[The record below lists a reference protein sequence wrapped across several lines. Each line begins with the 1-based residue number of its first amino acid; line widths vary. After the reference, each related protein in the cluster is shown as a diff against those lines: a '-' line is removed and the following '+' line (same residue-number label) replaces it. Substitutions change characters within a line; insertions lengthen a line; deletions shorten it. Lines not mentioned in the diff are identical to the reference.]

1 MPKKFEVSEKRF
13 VVVKKDEVCLF
24 EDGSQ
29 KMATFTFPRWSWFTE
44 QFDEIE
50 NSISKVVK
58 GEDDVKLRLHMG
70 GGWYVSVT
78 SGVRCIDVRKFFLAQ
93 DGTVKPTRKGFA
105 IRVNEWDRVKK
116 IAADIKEQ
124 HPKIA
129 EAQPCWTQVDH
140 FNQEGAIMCSECNP
154 FGNWSVT
161 L

>member
-1 MPKKFEVSEKRF
+1 MNRLDIHSCLKMPKKFEVSEKRC
-13 VVVKKDEVCLF
+13 VLVKKEEVCF
-24 EDGSQ
+24 IDDRAD
-29 KMATFTFPRWSWFTE
+29 KMATFTFPRSSWFTE

-58 GEDDVKLRLHMG
+58 GEADVKLRLRIG
-70 GGWYVSVT
+70 GGRYVSVT

-105 IRVNEWDRVKK
+105 IRLNEWDRVKK
-116 IAADIKEQ
+116 IAGDIKEQ

-140 FNQEGAIMCSECNP
+140 FNQEGAIMCS
-154 FGNWSVT
+154 
-161 L
+161 